1 MVQIVSEVRRLLVV
15 TREFVLA
22 ALDDGFWEGSAI
34 RDTAAALGR
43 I

>member
-22 ALDDGFWEGSAI
+22 ALDDGFWDGCD
-34 RDTAAALGR
+34 R
-43 I
+43 